1 MWASRHFRPYLYGRK
16 FIVRTD
22 HHALRWLHNFKEPAG
37 QVARWLEQLA
47 EFDYEMVH
55 RQGKQH
61 TNADALS
68 RGMCKQCGWSAEEED
83 DSEPSVLTC
92 QSLSSSQLLPVW
104 TAEELMEHQVADAD
118 ISQVVAWLKS
128 EKFPVQ
134 CPSTQ
139 SWKLKSLWSQRSCPL
154 LRDGI
159 LYRRWEYIPNGG
171 VCKRLQLV
179 LPSSLISSILSGMH
193 DSLVGGGGGG
203 IFAQGRHGRKCVCAF
218 TGPVRGRMWPDG
230 AATFLCATPGSHL
243 QS

>member
-1 MWASRHFRPYLYGRK
+1 
-16 FIVRTD
+16 
-22 HHALRWLHNFKEPAG
+22 
-37 QVARWLEQLA
+37 
-47 EFDYEMVH
+47 
-55 RQGKQH
+55 
-61 TNADALS
+61 
-68 RGMCKQCGWSAEEED
+68 
-83 DSEPSVLTC
+83 
-92 QSLSSSQLLPVW
+92 
-104 TAEELMEHQVADAD
+104 MEHQVADAD

-203 IFAQGRHGRKCVCAF
+203 ASWHKEDMGESAFAFLLARSEAGCGQMVQQLFCVQLQEV
-218 TGPVRGRMWPDG
+218 TSKVK
-230 AATFLCATPGSHL
+230 GST
-243 QS
+243 